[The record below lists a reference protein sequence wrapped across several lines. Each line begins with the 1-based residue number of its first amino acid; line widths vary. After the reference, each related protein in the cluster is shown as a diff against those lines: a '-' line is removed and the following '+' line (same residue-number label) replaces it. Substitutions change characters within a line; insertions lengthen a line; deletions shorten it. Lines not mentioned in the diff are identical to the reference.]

1 MNQLTCT
8 FPCHSRQNLH
18 HYTSGKSNH
27 SWHNTNCAPCLL
39 TVSIKDGAEDREQ
52 DGSNNQICHPSTKV
66 SPSSDNGIGCSNNL
80 LGKHD
85 TSPVFTH
92 DKGCNNK
99 PIEQSLMSLM
109 AMIASF
115 DKSLKK
121 NNLLP
126 PAIPMKRRRMMSP
139 LASLIK
145 PVRAVG
151 IEEEHRM
158 TR

>member
-1 MNQLTCT
+1 
-8 FPCHSRQNLH
+8 
-18 HYTSGKSNH
+18 
-27 SWHNTNCAPCLL
+27 
-39 TVSIKDGAEDREQ
+39 
-52 DGSNNQICHPSTKV
+52 
-66 SPSSDNGIGCSNNL
+66 
-80 LGKHD
+80 
-85 TSPVFTH
+85 
-92 DKGCNNK
+92 
-99 PIEQSLMSLM
+99 MSLM